1 MSVTPEEIEA
11 AAGLDAAM
19 MVEFAELSL
28 QILAIIGVPFVCILC
43 PLHFYFGGEC
53 NQEDQ
58 LGWVGMA
65 NVEQGSWLCW
75 VHGGLVWYVVLAVT
89 HCVKAAQKSFVER
102 RVRWMRR
109 LPAPRC
115 KTILVEHIPR
125 EHCSDGGLT
134 AYFNSVFGRE
144 VVESAHVTRNT
155 QDLRWHLSWVNEA
168 EEELR
173 KAFATQQTSGQ
184 RPRGFF
190 PGRPASSGEGTPAPW
205 HAAAP
210 HLMLDGPP
218 ELRDAIEH
226 WQEVLQT
233 ERSALLE
240 ERRRLGLCAHGEPD
254 FASGVYGCSG
264 FVTFL
269 QRRDA
274 EIALRLQYRADGLQ
288 FLVSAP
294 PAPED
299 VRHED
304 LQKRTMG
311 FGDYLLGYL
320 CILFLFWAFA
330 PFIVAFSAVARLDNL
345 QTLVPR
351 LQCIVALWP
360 VIRTVW
366 DGLASV
372 FALGFFMSVLP
383 NCLMFI
389 SNRLFVT
396 KSGRCCQLQL
406 QTWYFYFLVVFVLMV
421 TAVGSSLFKTLSRL
435 LDHPREIFSLL
446 ASTLPHATQFY
457 LSYFPM
463 QWSVLVLEATRY
475 QIAVKFLALQALWG
489 AERAKELCEPEDQAN
504 YGIGARSARMALLL
518 VTALVFC
525 SLSPLICLLGV
536 VTFLIC
542 RATYGY
548 LLVYS
553 EIPKPDTGGEF
564 WCAQLDH
571 VQKGLFI
578 YVLLMMGVLLDRADS
593 LGPPLIAAAGGISLL
608 QRYLRFRRRFRWR
621 GLPFEDLGQEE
632 PCATGQGYCQPELG
646 GPLPSPRAESAPKA
660 ALPG

>member
-1 MSVTPEEIEA
+1 MSAVRRKWPLLVLALVVAPAAIGPTKALKQLGSWTNQAVSAINNAVLQPNAFEVNVANLSGVEPDRAGGLSALVLGVAGNAAFVALLVRYVEEARKANPLLHEGNVAQRQRQMPCGSKELLGKPWGWLRAAMSVTPEEIEA

-19 MVEFAELSL
+19 M
-28 QILAIIGVPFVCILC
+28 
-43 PLHFYFGGEC
+43 
-53 NQEDQ
+53 
-58 LGWVGMA
+58 
-65 NVEQGSWLCW
+65 
-75 VHGGLVWYVVLAVT
+75 
-89 HCVKAAQKSFVER
+89 AAR
-102 RVRWMRR
+102 RQ
-109 LPAPRC
+109 
-115 KTILVEHIPR
+115 
-125 EHCSDGGLT
+125 S
-134 AYFNSVFGRE
+134 
-144 VVESAHVTRNT
+144 
-155 QDLRWHLSWVNEA
+155 
-168 EEELR
+168 
-173 KAFATQQTSGQ
+173 
-184 RPRGFF
+184 
-190 PGRPASSGEGTPAPW
+190 
-205 HAAAP
+205 
-210 HLMLDGPP
+210 
-218 ELRDAIEH
+218 
-226 WQEVLQT
+226 VLQT

-475 QIAVKFLALQALWG
+475 QMIAVKFLALQALWG

-536 VTFLIC
+536 VTFLRSAAPRMAIC
-542 RATYGY
+542 WST
-548 LLVYS
+548 
-553 EIPKPDTGGEF
+553 
-564 WCAQLDH
+564 
-571 VQKGLFI
+571 
-578 YVLLMMGVLLDRADS
+578 
-593 LGPPLIAAAGGISLL
+593 
-608 QRYLRFRRRFRWR
+608 RRFRSR
-621 GLPFEDLGQEE
+621 
-632 PCATGQGYCQPELG
+632 TQGESSGAL
-646 GPLPSPRAESAPKA
+646 SWTMSRRASSSTCCS
-660 ALPG
+660 